1 MKRLSYREGSCFV
14 VPLRQGGYATGVV
27 ARMAPN
33 GRIVLAYLFG
43 PKRDAVPL
51 LADVARLQPKEA
63 VKCLRIGDLGL
74 INGEWPILG
83 DLLHWDKQTWSMPSF
98 ARRDTL
104 SRRAWRSVYSDSD
117 PSKLEQEEPMPY
129 DADDLERDA
138 LYGAGAV
145 ELMMTKLLDG

>member
-1 MKRLSYREGSCFV
+1 
-14 VPLRQGGYATGVV
+14 
-27 ARMAPN
+27 MAPN
-33 GRIVLAYLFG
+33 GRVVLAYLFG

-83 DLLHWDKQTWSMPSF
+83 DLPHWDRPAWSMPSF

-104 SRRAWRSVYSDSD
+104 SQRAWRSVYSDSD
-117 PSKLEQEEPMPY
+117 PSKLEQEKPMPY